1 MGRVQMMKCPFC
13 GERVEE
19 DAVFCANCGKKIAD
33 DKTES
38 PVKETEV
45 QSVEVKHCPKCG
57 KELNVSDEFC
67 DACGEKIN
75 KPHSKKKKGIP
86 IIIAVIII
94 VLLAGGAT
102 GVIFKI
108 RADKKAAELA
118 EIARQEE
125 VKEYCK
131 KCKELVAEIRKSKT
145 NFDILNTMF
154 DTASGMDG
162 NYLVTRQDYIDYCV
176 SLCSG
181 EISEERNRKS
191 TVDTLYNDIIENR
204 CEDPDVTELSNV
216 VDDYYSAY
224 KDMYDL
230 LVLQKFSAT
239 SYKISFSEIKSRMDD
254 ANQKYNVTINPL
266 NVTYL
271 EEE

>member
-1 MGRVQMMKCPFC
+1 MMKCPFC
-13 GERVEE
+13 GECVEE
-19 DAVFCANCGKKIAD
+19 DAVFCTKCGKKIAD

-45 QSVEVKHCPKCG
+45 QSVEVKRCPKCG
-57 KELNVSDEFC
+57 KELKVSDEFC

-75 KPHSKKKKGIP
+75 KSHSKKKKGIP

-125 VKEYCK
+125 VKDYCE
-131 KCKELVAEIRKSKT
+131 KCKELVAEIQKSNT

-154 DTASGMDG
+154 DAASEMDG
-162 NYLVTRQDYIDYCV
+162 TYLMTKQDYIDYCA
-176 SLCSG
+176 SLCLG
-181 EISEERNRKS
+181 EINEERNRKS
-191 TVDTLYNDIIENR
+191 TVDTLYNDILENR
-204 CEDPDVTELSNV
+204 CKDSDVAELSDA
-216 VDDYYSAY
+216 VDNYYSAY

-239 SYKISFSEIKSRMDD
+239 SYKISFSELKSRMDD
-254 ANQKYNVTINPL
+254 ANQKYNVTINSL
-266 NVTYL
+266 SVTYL
-271 EEE
+271 KDE